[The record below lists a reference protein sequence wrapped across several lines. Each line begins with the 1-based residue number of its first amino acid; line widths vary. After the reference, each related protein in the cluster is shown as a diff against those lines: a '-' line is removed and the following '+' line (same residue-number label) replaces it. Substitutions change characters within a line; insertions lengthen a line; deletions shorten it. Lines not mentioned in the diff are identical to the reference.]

1 MTSSIAMPSSER
13 VPYFDMLVRVVLA
26 VYIAVL
32 PFKSLLIVERNGFI
46 LLLGLLVGWSALNR
60 RLVLFPDSVQY
71 GPAWPLSYGSGSRS
85 HFPWLHLI
93 V

>member
-1 MTSSIAMPSSER
+1 MSSSER
-13 VPYFDMLVRVVLA
+13 VPYFDMIVRVVLA

-46 LLLGLLVGWSALNR
+46 LLLGLLVGWSAINR
-60 RLVLFPDSVQY
+60 RSVLFTDSVQY
-71 GPAWPLSYGSGSRS
+71 GPLAFVYGSGSRS
-85 HFPWLHLI
+85 HFPWLHPI